1 MGRDTD
7 RWTPVVERV
16 CPVHRSI
23 QYEEKDK
30 KKLVT
35 MKLDSSDRSW
45 GSAFFEMHENE
56 HVGIISPQLNLKKLN
71 LQQKYI
77 QEYV

>member
-1 MGRDTD
+1 MGRDTG
-7 RWTPVVERV
+7 RWTPVVQRM

-35 MKLDSSDRSW
+35 VKLDSSDRS
-45 GSAFFEMHENE
+45 
-56 HVGIISPQLNLKKLN
+56 
-71 LQQKYI
+71 
-77 QEYV
+77 